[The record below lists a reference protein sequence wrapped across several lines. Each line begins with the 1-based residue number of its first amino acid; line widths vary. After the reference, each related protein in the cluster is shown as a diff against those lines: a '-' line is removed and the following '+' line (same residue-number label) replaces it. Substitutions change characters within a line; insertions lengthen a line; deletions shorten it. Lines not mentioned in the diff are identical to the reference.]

1 MSPDV
6 FISYSRENQQEV
18 IKLVEYLREQGVAV
32 WMDESDIH
40 GATMWTK
47 EIVEAIRASSVFI
60 LAISRHSTGSKNV
73 VKELA
78 LASERE
84 KIILPIYL
92 EQCDI
97 PETMEYQ
104 LAGIQNIALYTLD
117 KGKAYEFVHQTI
129 RRLGVG
135 QAQGRPSNCPSGS
148 RTKHGPRHRRC
159 PRAHGPAQGQGRRR
173 QMDRHCGCRGR
184 AGCGRLFPEPR
195 Q

>member
-1 MSPDV
+1 MTPDV

-18 IKLVEYLREQGVAV
+18 IKLVEYLRAQGVAV

-104 LAGIQNIALYTLD
+104 LAGIHNIALYTLD
-117 KGKAYEFVHQTI
+117 KGKSYEFVHQTI
-129 RRLGVG
+129 RQLGVG
-135 QAQGRPSNCPSGS
+135 QAEAAISSPYEGEG
-148 RTKHGPRHRRC
+148 
-159 PRAHGPAQGQGRRR
+159 GRRPDKGGGIFHEKKTR
-173 QMDRHCGCRGR
+173 FQTRRFHPQPTLSLKGEGV
-184 AGCGRLFPEPR
+184 
-195 Q
+195 

>member
-1 MSPDV
+1 
-6 FISYSRENQQEV
+6 
-18 IKLVEYLREQGVAV
+18 
-32 WMDESDIH
+32 MDESDIH

-78 LASERE
+78 LPAERE

-104 LAGIQNIALYTLD
+104 LAGIQNIALYRLD
-117 KGKAYEFVHQTI
+117 KGKAYEFVLQTI

-135 QAQGRPSNCPSGS
+135 QAAEEGPIGQRRPP
-148 RTKHGPRHRRC
+148 
-159 PRAHGPAQGQGRRR
+159 PAQGMAPVSGMGTWPRPKQERRR
-173 QMDRHCGCRGR
+173 QMDRHCGCG
-184 AGCGRLFPEPR
+184 GCTLCGRLS
-195 Q
+195 